1 MFQRYVQYVV
11 SDLYLR
17 NMGSLNFGTNVQ
29 PKASSGG
36 DDLLKVFAVD
46 KVEKK
51 LAAAKIRLVTIEI
64 AFHLTFFIFLGWSW
78 KFLPGW
84 KMFHSS

>member
-1 MFQRYVQYVV
+1 MYNICFQIFYFRT
-11 SDLYLR
+11 
-17 NMGSLNFGTNVQ
+17 MGSLNFGTNVQ

-36 DDLLKVFAVD
+36 DDLLKVFAVEQ
-46 KVEKK
+46 VEKK
-51 LAAAKIRLVTIEI
+51 LAAAKIRLVTIET

-84 KMFHSS
+84 KMFHSG